1 MNIFTIRHF
10 KPQILHGVRTFAE
23 TGLTGEGPDSLRTRA
38 VAIRL
43 HNKLRAVLDTV
54 VVSISVV
61 PAALEFTAAS
71 SVVITDRR
79 DRDAGLAKVIL
90 MNQIAMSAV
99 FKFQILEVFVKDLLC
114 VRVRGTRAAF
124 IRILIDHLPVLRK
137 LILLGMHAVI
147 REALTCSALPY
158 PEAEA
163 DVFLRNGIQEN
174 RIFFVTVSAFA
185 HPDRNIQRK
194 RTLQHTVKLR
204 HLRNETVNMH
214 LDAPVIAVR
223 IIVMRENA
231 DLCGPDRALDDQQ
244 MIFVDLTNPFN
255 QTVIEIDQLLQ
266 IFL

>member
-1 MNIFTIRHF
+1 
-10 KPQILHGVRTFAE
+10 
-23 TGLTGEGPDSLRTRA
+23 
-38 VAIRL
+38 
-43 HNKLRAVLDTV
+43 
-54 VVSISVV
+54 
-61 PAALEFTAAS
+61 
-71 SVVITDRR
+71 
-79 DRDAGLAKVIL
+79 
-90 MNQIAMSAV
+90 
-99 FKFQILEVFVKDLLC
+99 
-114 VRVRGTRAAF
+114 
-124 IRILIDHLPVLRK
+124 
-137 LILLGMHAVI
+137 MHAVI

-204 HLRNETVNMH
+204 HLRHKTVNMH
-214 LDAPVIAVR
+214 LDAPVIAPG
-223 IIVMRENA
+223 IVIVCKNTR
-231 DLCGPDRALDDQQ
+231 LRRPDRALDDQQ